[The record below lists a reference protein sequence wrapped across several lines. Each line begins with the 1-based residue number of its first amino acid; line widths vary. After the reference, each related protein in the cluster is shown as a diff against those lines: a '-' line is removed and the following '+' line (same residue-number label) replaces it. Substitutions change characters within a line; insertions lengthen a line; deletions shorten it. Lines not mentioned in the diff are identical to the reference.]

1 MNHQASGT
9 NLLAQLLR
17 ADTKRLAEAGIDSA
31 RLDMLILLEK
41 TLNKDRSWILAN
53 QNEYELSEDEAEQ
66 LESLVNRRLKK
77 EPLAYITGIC
87 EFYGLSLIVD
97 NSTLIPRPETEIIIS
112 QVIKL
117 APRFGKIHDVGTG
130 CGAIAIAIKHERK
143 DLIVS
148 ASDISRA
155 ALNVAQRNISKYSLD
170 DISLFRAN
178 LMDDIN
184 DEFDIVTANLPYIPE
199 GRDLSG
205 TPVNFEPST
214 ALFSGKDGLDH
225 YRRLFVEVRTKL
237 KAGGHL
243 IIEAEPDQHDT
254 LILLAE
260 QNELR
265 FHQQIG
271 LSLSFVNK

>member
-117 APRFGKIHDVGTG
+117 APRFGTIHDVGTG
-130 CGAIAIAIKHERK
+130 SGAIAIAIKHERK

-155 ALNVAQRNISKYSLD
+155 ALRRGPEETSVNIH
-170 DISLFRAN
+170 
-178 LMDDIN
+178 LMI
-184 DEFDIVTANLPYIPE
+184 
-199 GRDLSG
+199 
-205 TPVNFEPST
+205 
-214 ALFSGKDGLDH
+214 
-225 YRRLFVEVRTKL
+225 
-237 KAGGHL
+237 
-243 IIEAEPDQHDT
+243 
-254 LILLAE
+254 
-260 QNELR
+260 
-265 FHQQIG
+265 
-271 LSLSFVNK
+271 